1 MDKIVVK
8 DLSKT
13 FGTNQ
18 VLNKISFSVKQG
30 QSYVIM
36 GGSGTGK
43 SVLIKCIL
51 GLYIPDSGSK
61 ILVEG
66 EEITFLPIF
75 KRENLSQKSGV
86 LFQGGALFDS
96 LKVWENVCF
105 KQLQTRTLSKKAARD
120 KAADTLAKVG
130 LGAEVLDLFP
140 AELSGGMMK
149 RVALARA
156 ISTDPEVIFF
166 DEPTAGLDPIMSGV
180 ISELIKTC
188 SKELGATTI
197 TITHDMNCV
206 RRIADECA
214 LIHKGQFIWQGT
226 GTEIDSSDNPYINQ
240 FVHGTPQGPMQS
252 NPGNVIK

>member
-1 MDKIVVK
+1 MAKIVVNN
-8 DLSKT
+8 LSKT

-18 VLNKISFSVKQG
+18 VLNNVSFKVERG

-51 GLYIPDSGSK
+51 GLFIPDAGSQ
-61 ILVEG
+61 IFVED

-75 KRENLSQKSGV
+75 KRIHLSQKSGV

-105 KQLQTRTLSKKAARD
+105 RQLQTRTLNKKDARD

-130 LGAEVLDLFP
+130 LGADVLDLFP

-156 ISTDPEVIFF
+156 ISTQPEVIFF

-180 ISELIKTC
+180 ISELIKES

-197 TITHDMNCV
+197 TITHDMNCA

-214 LIHKGQFIWQGT
+214 LIHKGQFIWQGK
-226 GTEIDSSDNPYINQ
+226 GSDIDTSDNPYINQ
-240 FVHGTPQGPMQS
+240 FVHGTPEGPMQNS
-252 NPGNVIK
+252 GKKVK